1 MSKLVELATAYATQT
16 TTERNGKGEWV
27 VYNTAKEIIFR
38 FPKGWTEK
46 EVMFVIHF
54 GRKFELIA
62 FNKGVNFQK
71 DLNPK
76 KMKALQDM
84 VSNFEGDRE
93 QMISRNKMLA
103 GELEKLNEQLDKLTI
118 KN

>member
-1 MSKLVELATAYATQT
+1 MKKLIELQTAYATQT
-16 TTERNGKGEWV
+16 TTEEGGKGEWV
-27 VYNTAKEIIFR
+27 VYNNKKDIIFR

-54 GRKFELIA
+54 GRKFELEA

-71 DLNPK
+71 SKSPK
-76 KMKALQDM
+76 QMKALQEM
-84 VSNFEGDRE
+84 VAGYESDRK
-93 QMISRNKMLA
+93 QIIDRNIVLSV
-103 GELEKLNEQLDKLTI
+103 ELEKLNKELDILTI